1 MKKLFA
7 ICKTFRIFAHEKQEE
22 QEVSMRKPDIIKGI
36 ERILNDV
43 IAAEYYVKI
52 SDDDIILNTLND
64 YRINTLNC
72 PDYLEDLFTYV
83 GEYFGVDLVD
93 DDLSLCLTFAD
104 LANIIQEKQHDN
116 TKK

>member
-1 MKKLFA
+1 MKSK
-7 ICKTFRIFAHEKQEE
+7 KDKET
-22 QEVSMRKPDIIKGI
+22 SMRKPDIIKGI

-43 IAAEYYVKI
+43 IAAEYYVRI
-52 SDDDIILNTLND
+52 TEDGIIMNALNND
-64 YRINTLNC
+64 R
-72 PDYLEDLFTYV
+72 DYLEDLFTYV

-93 DDLSLCLTFAD
+93 DDLSACLTFAD